1 MRKLNESGQII
12 LVLLL
17 TMLVALSIGLVVTT
31 RSISDVK
38 SSTQTEQ
45 AARAFSAAEAGIE
58 EAAQRGSAGT
68 SPLSLGNDASAIV
81 DTKFLPDSA
90 TFNYA
95 IEYPPIGKKNI
106 AQFWLANPDID
117 PDAATGNSYYTN
129 TTVNAYF
136 GNSTSFA
143 SDDEKPALALTFIN
157 YDPTAKAYSSYKVY
171 LDSVSSRASIN
182 SFTLAS
188 CTSPGAINTTM
199 STGSQFLCSAAVA
212 IKKDKTGVAD
222 CNAASSCV
230 PMLVR
235 ARVLY
240 SSTDQK
246 IALQPTPTCPN
257 GSNPT
262 CFPPQVSLFKSTGTA
277 GQSQKTIQVFR
288 LKKVVPAWFDYAI
301 FSAGDITK

>member
-58 EAAQRGSAGT
+58 EAAQSGSSGSFT
-68 SPLSLGNDASAIV
+68 LGNDAKTTV

-157 YDPTAKAYSSYKVY
+157 YDTVARAYSSYKVY
-171 LDSVSSRASIN
+171 LDSVSSRAKVN
-182 SFTLAS
+182 SFTLAG
-188 CTSPGAINTTM
+188 CVPSPGAITT
-199 STGSQFLCSAAVA
+199 TTQTASQFLCSATVA
-212 IKKDKTGVAD
+212 IKKDKTGTAD
-222 CNAASSCV
+222 CNTASNCV
-230 PMLVR
+230 PQLVR
-235 ARVLY
+235 ARILY

-246 IALQPTPTCPN
+246 IALQPTPSCPN